1 MKGDLILKGGDMS
14 ERVFEAL
21 RRRAEGE
28 PYAKLLGLELV
39 KVEDGYA
46 LVRMAFT
53 GKHHNIYDRCHGGA
67 LFSLIDEAFQFASN
81 SSGKIEIALN
91 VNISYVKAP
100 NDGDILQAEAKLV
113 NRSRRVSHFLIEVRN
128 AAGELMASCQATAY
142 RRDDPLPF
150 L

>member
-1 MKGDLILKGGDMS
+1 MS
-14 ERVFEAL
+14 GKVFEAL
-21 RRRAEGE
+21 RRRAERE

-46 LVRMAFT
+46 LVRMPFT
-53 GKHHNIYDRCHGGA
+53 EKHRNIHGRCHGGA

-81 SSGKIEIALN
+81 AGGRIEIALN
-91 VNISYVKAP
+91 VNVSYLKAP
-100 NDGDILQAEAKLV
+100 DDGDILQAEAKLV
-113 NRSRRVSHFLIEVRN
+113 GRSRRISHFLIEVRN
-128 AAGELMASCQATAY
+128 AAGDLMASCQATAY

>member
-1 MKGDLILKGGDMS
+1 MS
-14 ERVFEAL
+14 EKVFEAL
-21 RRRAEGE
+21 RLRAAGE

-39 KVEDGYA
+39 KVDDGYA

-53 GKHHNIYDRCHGGA
+53 EKHRNIYGRCHGGA

-91 VNISYVKAP
+91 VGISYVKAP
-100 NDGDILQAEAKLV
+100 SDGDILQAEARLV
-113 NRSRRVSHFLIEVRN
+113 NRSRRVSHFQIEVRN
-128 AAGELMASCQATAY
+128 TAGDLMASCQATAY

-150 L
+150 LQDITP

>member
-1 MKGDLILKGGDMS
+1 MQGDLILEGGMS
-14 ERVFEAL
+14 EKVFEAL
-21 RRRAEGE
+21 RKRARSE

-46 LVRMAFT
+46 LVRMT
-53 GKHHNIYDRCHGGA
+53 VKEVHRNIYDRCHGGA

-81 SSGKIEIALN
+81 SSGKVEIALN
-91 VNISYVKAP
+91 VNVSYMKAP
-100 NDGDILQAEAKLV
+100 GDGDILQAEAKLV

-128 AAGELMASCQATAY
+128 AAGDLMASCQATAY

>member
-1 MKGDLILKGGDMS
+1 MKGGDMS
-14 ERVFEAL
+14 EKVFEAL
-21 RRRAEGE
+21 RKRAKSE

-46 LVRMAFT
+46 LVRMVFT
-53 GKHHNIYDRCHGGA
+53 EKLHNIYGRCHGGA
-67 LFSLIDEAFQFASN
+67 LFSLIDEAFQFSSN

-100 NDGDILQAEAKLV
+100 NDGDILEAEAKLV
-113 NRSRRVSHFLIEVRN
+113 NRSRRVSHFHIEVRN
-128 AAGELMASCQATAY
+128 ATGELMASCQATAY

>member
-1 MKGDLILKGGDMS
+1 MN

-21 RRRAEGE
+21 RERVKGE

-39 KVEDGYA
+39 KVASGYA
-46 LVRMAFT
+46 LIRMAFT
-53 GKHHNIYDRCHGGA
+53 ERHHNIYGRCHGGA
-67 LFSLIDEAFQFASN
+67 IFSLIDEAFQLASN

-91 VNISYVKAP
+91 VSVSYMKAP
-100 NDGDILQAEAKLV
+100 REGDVLTAEAKLIDS
-113 NRSRRVSHFLIEVRN
+113 SRRISHFLIEVRN
-128 AAGELMASCQATAY
+128 GEGDLMASCQATAY